1 MIYIVTWIYNI
12 LTTLPWGGGE
22 FFVQIEKQG
31 RI

>member
-1 MIYIVTWIYNI
+1 MIYIVTWIYI

>member
-1 MIYIVTWIYNI
+1 MIYIVTWIYI
-12 LTTLPWGGGE
+12 LTTLPRGGVY